1 MLKSFKWV
9 MGLGLLLTYTAAWAA
24 NGSLDS
30 SNSSIKFFLS
40 GVGSTTGKFARF
52 SGAAENYDPTQ
63 LQHLKVNIQID
74 GHSLDAG
81 SKTSIYKGESIF
93 YIEKY
98 PQLSFV
104 STQVIPQGSNIAKMK
119 GNLTMKGTTKPV
131 EWLMRIDPARSTQQ
145 YVYFKANTSIKRS
158 QWKVDGY
165 SALASD
171 LVELTIQGRFVVRPS

>member
-1 MLKSFKWV
+1 MLKSVKWV
-9 MGLGLLLTYTAAWAA
+9 MGLGLLLTYSVAWAA

-30 SNSSIKFFLS
+30 GSSSIKFFLS
-40 GVGSTTGKFARF
+40 GVGGTTGKFAKF
-52 SGAAENYDPTQ
+52 SGAAENYDPAQ
-63 LQHLKVNIQID
+63 LQRLKVNIQID

-81 SKTSIYKGESIF
+81 SKTGIYKSESIF
-93 YIEKY
+93 HIEKY

-104 STQVIPQGSNIAKMK
+104 STQVIPQGVNIAKMK

-131 EWLMRIDPARSTQQ
+131 EWVMRIDPNRSNQQ
-145 YVYFKANTSIKRS
+145 YVYFKANTNIQRS

-171 LVELTIQGRFVVRPS
+171 QVELIIQGRFKVTSS